1 MKSNGGES
9 ADMKRIVCPKDYYN
23 EQGLLLSAKGTKI
36 TLSQFL
42 RLQRKY
48 DFLSETEANERTLAS
63 YEKIKQK
70 ICREDERY
78 KRADDQLLDQASAL
92 LVNIVFESKRK
103 PWYMYLTALGNH
115 INWLYTHSIDVALLS
130 LMMAIESGVSQRSL
144 WDLGVGGILHD
155 VGKLLIP
162 KKIIQKRTE
171 LSDIE
176 KDILRQHCELGVE
189 CTTDCAFPILSQDI
203 IAQHHERLD
212 GSGYPNQLQEGQ
224 INEYVK
230 IVMIADAFD
239 TITAGRPYRKT
250 VEVEEALAYLEDQ
263 EGAFSRMYL
272 ETLKNILVRP

>member
-1 MKSNGGES
+1 MK
-9 ADMKRIVCPKDYYN
+9 KIVCPRDYYN

-36 TLSQFL
+36 TLNQFL
-42 RLQRKY
+42 RLQRRY
-48 DFLSETEANERTLAS
+48 DFIAEIEENEKRQIKGRQPLSLAS
-63 YEKIKQK
+63 YEKVKQQ
-70 ICREDERY
+70 IRRDERY
-78 KRADDQLLDQASAL
+78 KLTDDQVLNQASVL
-92 LVNIVFESKRK
+92 LANIVFESKRK
-103 PWYMYLTALGNH
+103 PWYIYVTALGNH
-115 INWLYTHSIDVALLS
+115 IDWLYTHSIDVALLS
-130 LMMAIESGVSQRSL
+130 LMMAMESGVSQELL

-162 KKIIQKRTE
+162 KKIIQKRTD

-176 KDILRQHCELGVE
+176 KEILQQHCELGVE
-189 CTTDCAFPILSQDI
+189 CTVDSAFPILSQDI

-250 VEVEEALAYLEDQ
+250 VGVEEALAYLEDQ
-263 EGAFSRMYL
+263 EGAFSRKYL
-272 ETLKNILVRP
+272 EVLKNILVRA